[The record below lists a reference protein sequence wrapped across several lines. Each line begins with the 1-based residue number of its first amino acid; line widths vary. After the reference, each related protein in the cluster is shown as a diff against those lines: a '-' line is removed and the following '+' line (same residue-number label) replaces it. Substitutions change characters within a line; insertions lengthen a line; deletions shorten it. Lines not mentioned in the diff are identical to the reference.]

1 MGSKVIHFVIF
12 VKLKNM
18 GEDRYGMWGW
28 EWMGSNISNIK
39 IFCSKMDH
47 VWVTYHFLIC
57 TQALDECM
65 CIMGSFW
72 SAELQKC
79 CLAQQTW
86 G

>member
-1 MGSKVIHFVIF
+1 MEEMECGMGSSH
-12 VKLKNM
+12 L
-18 GEDRYGMWGW
+18 
-28 EWMGSNISNIK
+28 K
-39 IFCSKMDH
+39 IFCSKMDQL
-47 VWVTYHFLIC
+47 WVTYIFRIC

-86 G
+86 AEEISRYIQR